1 MARHLSKRTC
11 VSKESVAGL
20 QCSPHGATTST
31 SARLHIVAALGYLSS
46 SLLPRSVAPLPARS
60 PVRPIRDPQP
70 MAPPSWLPS
79 PRYRCARLRS
89 PISLSLPLEWT
100 AFSYTVDGTCARLG
114 SCYRW
119 QRPPV
124 AAVRVTLARACTT
137 SSMATHYHLAL
148 PRQPHP
154 SSMALRHHLAFVVA
168 IAVNR
173 EDGGSGQGTPDP
185 LNQTILITR
194 SALPPPSSGIKINFT
209 HEGCMQLLPLFQ
221 NKFIVH
227 PSHAY

>member
-46 SLLPRSVAPLPARS
+46 LLLPHSVAPLPARS

-79 PRYRCARLRS
+79 PCYRCARLRS

-154 SSMALRHHLAFVVA
+154 SSMALRHHHFRGCHRCQSRGWWIWAR
-168 IAVNR
+168 NT
-173 EDGGSGQGTPDP
+173 GSTESDNPYHQIRAATTV
-185 LNQTILITR
+185 LR
-194 SALPPPSSGIKINFT
+194 Y
-209 HEGCMQLLPLFQ
+209 Q
-221 NKFIVH
+221 NKF
-227 PSHAY
+227 HA